1 MSSSPRVPLGPV
13 SADPM
18 GALSETMSDL
28 LRTWS
33 GALDPIRPGDDAVEQ
48 LAGMNDAGVVRV
60 LDQLGAM
67 QHLVEVLATRV
78 MGSVAER
85 SRGGIVG
92 HDPLA
97 RSHGYASPAV
107 MLSERWRIPR
117 GRAATI
123 TAVAQAITSKRAL
136 TGDVIECDRPE
147 IAAAIEPRPAVAG
160 ANACEQLSPFDTPT
174 CTVDHDGIDPT
185 DHPRLVRSALSVD
198 GAGALLRELRLV
210 SSGVDADRVH
220 MAVSAGI
227 EHCDGAPL
235 AEVNSLARLV
245 RTSLDQDGPV
255 PREIALRRQQRCT
268 LRELPD
274 GMTELRAF
282 LAPEAAGWVRATMDA
297 VVGKQLRQVRFADQS
312 AIEAGTEDPSA
323 VQPSADPFDDAYVPA
338 AEMPDT
344 RTMDERRV
352 EALVEVFR
360 HAAGC
365 ETAVTELAPVSLI
378 IRMDDEDLVDDS
390 PWSDGK
396 AYIDGVSE
404 PITAGTARRM
414 AADGRIIPMVL
425 GGPSQV
431 LDLGVGTR
439 LFSKAQK
446 VALAERD
453 GGCAWTGCTHPP
465 SYTEAHHLQWWSR
478 GGPTDL
484 SNGILLCG
492 FHHHRIH
499 NDGWEV
505 TVRDHVPWFIP
516 PDHVDPHRI
525 PRRGG
530 KPRLRVA

>member
-13 SADPM
+13 SADPL
-18 GALSETMSDL
+18 GTLGETVSEF

-33 GALDPIRPGDDAVEQ
+33 GALDPIRPGDDAIEQ

-60 LDQLGAM
+60 LDQLGAV
-67 QHLVEVLATRV
+67 QHVVEVLAARV
-78 MGSVAER
+78 MGSVSER
-85 SRGGIVG
+85 SRSGIVG

-97 RSHGYASPAV
+97 RSHGYATPAV
-107 MLSERWRIPR
+107 MLSERWRMPR

-123 TAVAQAITSKRAL
+123 TSVAQAITPKRAL

-147 IAAAIEPRPAVAG
+147 IAAAIEPRPAAD
-160 ANACEQLSPFDTPT
+160 APCLPLSEGDNPT
-174 CTVDHDGIDPT
+174 CTVDHDEATTPSGF
-185 DHPRLVRSALSVD
+185 VRSALSVE
-198 GAGALLRELRLV
+198 GAGILLRELRLV
-210 SSGVDADRVH
+210 GSGVDDERIH
-220 MAVSAGI
+220 RAVSAGI

-235 AEVNSLARLV
+235 AEVTSLSKLV
-245 RTSLDQDGPV
+245 RTSLNQDGPV
-255 PREIALRRQQRCT
+255 PREIALRKQQRCT

-297 VVGKQLRQVRFADQS
+297 VVGKQLRQVRFV
-312 AIEAGTEDPSA
+312 DPSDETA
-323 VQPSADPFDDAYVPA
+323 AAAATSSELPSADPLDDAYVPA

-352 EALVEVFR
+352 EALVGVFR

-365 ETAVTELAPVSLI
+365 ESAVMELAPVSLI
-378 IRMDDEDLVDDS
+378 IRMDEPDLADDGQ
-390 PWSDGK
+390 WSDGK

-404 PITAGTARRM
+404 PISAGTARCM
-414 AADGRIIPMVL
+414 AADGRVIPMVL

-439 LFSKAQK
+439 LFTKNQK
-446 VALAERD
+446 MALAERD

-465 SYTEAHHLQWWSR
+465 SYTEAHHLVWWSR

-505 TVRDHVPWFIP
+505 IVRDHVPWFIP
-516 PDHVDPHRI
+516 PAHIDPHRI

-530 KPRLRVA
+530 KPRLRAA

>member
-1 MSSSPRVPLGPV
+1 MSNSPRVPLGPV
-13 SADPM
+13 SADPL
-18 GALSETMSDL
+18 GTLGETVSEL
-28 LRTWS
+28 FRTWS
-33 GALDPIRPGDDAVEQ
+33 GALDPIRPGDDAIEQ

-60 LDQLGAM
+60 LDQLGAV
-67 QHLVEVLATRV
+67 QHVVEVLAARV
-78 MGSVAER
+78 MGSVSER
-85 SRGGIVG
+85 SRSGIVG

-107 MLSERWRIPR
+107 MLSERWRITR

-123 TAVAQAITSKRAL
+123 TSVGQAITPKRAL
-136 TGDVIECDRPE
+136 TGDVIPCDRPE
-147 IAAAIEPRPAVAG
+147 IAAAIEPRAAVDA
-160 ANACEQLSPFDTPT
+160 ACLPVSEVDNPT
-174 CTVDHDGIDPT
+174 CTVDHDEAATPT
-185 DHPRLVRSALSVD
+185 GFIRSALSVE
-198 GAGALLRELRLV
+198 GAGILLRELRLV
-210 SSGVDADRVH
+210 HSGVDDERIQRT
-220 MAVSAGI
+220 VSVGI

-235 AEVNSLARLV
+235 AEVSSLAKLV

-297 VVGKQLRQVRFADQS
+297 VVGKQLRQVRFVDASADATGAADAADS
-312 AIEAGTEDPSA
+312 STT
-323 VQPSADPFDDAYVPA
+323 PSADPFDDAYVPA
-338 AEMPDT
+338 SEMPDT

-365 ETAVTELAPVSLI
+365 ETAVTELAPVSLV
-378 IRMDDEDLVDDS
+378 IRMDEDALVDAS

-396 AYIDGVSE
+396 AFIDGVSE

-439 LFSKAQK
+439 LFTRSQK
-446 VALAERD
+446 LALAERD
-453 GGCAWTGCTHPP
+453 GGCAWSGCTHPP
-465 SYTEAHHLQWWSR
+465 SYTEAHHLVWWSR

-499 NDGWEV
+499 DDGWEV
-505 TVRDHVPWFIP
+505 LVRDHVPWFIP
-516 PDHVDPHRI
+516 PAHVDPHRI

-530 KPRLRVA
+530 KPRLRAA